1 MEGCRPSHADNAKI
15 PGMSLERFGTAD
27 DIQELLAVRD
37 DIQGLLEEHHD
48 TSGPRADLIDDGEAY
63 RVIVEVPGVTEANLE
78 IALEEEKL
86 VVAGVRESF
95 SEDVLHLISERQLG
109 PFQRVFELPGG
120 YDAERVSAH
129 LQAGLLVV
137 VLPKR

>member
-1 MEGCRPSHADNAKI
+1 
-15 PGMSLERFGTAD
+15 MSLERFGTAH
-27 DIQELLAVRD
+27 DIQELLTVRD

-48 TSGPRADLIDDGEAY
+48 TSAPRADLIDDGEAY
-63 RVIVEVPGVTEANLE
+63 RVIMEVPGVTEANLE
-78 IALEEEKL
+78 IALEKEKL

-95 SEDVLHLISERQLG
+95 SEDARHLISERQLG
-109 PFQRVFELPGG
+109 PFQRVFELPDG

-137 VLPKR
+137 VLPKD